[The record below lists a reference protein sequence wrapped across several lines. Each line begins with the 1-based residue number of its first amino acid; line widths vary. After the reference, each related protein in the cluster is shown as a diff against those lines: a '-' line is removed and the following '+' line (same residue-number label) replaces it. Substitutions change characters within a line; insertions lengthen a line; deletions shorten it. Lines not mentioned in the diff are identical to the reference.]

1 MIEVFQRSA
10 KRFGRVSERRMTGL
24 DWSAWAAMRL
34 VLEAMGR
41 TRTTAFD
48 PVVAYLKSQDLTFD
62 TYKGTPGN
70 FRPWDNQLRQPILLH
85 TPNAVIARAPIE
97 GFLHPTS
104 YMDTLGPDRAE
115 SLCRF

>member
-1 MIEVFQRSA
+1 MVEVFQRSA

-62 TYKGTPGN
+62 NYKGTPGN